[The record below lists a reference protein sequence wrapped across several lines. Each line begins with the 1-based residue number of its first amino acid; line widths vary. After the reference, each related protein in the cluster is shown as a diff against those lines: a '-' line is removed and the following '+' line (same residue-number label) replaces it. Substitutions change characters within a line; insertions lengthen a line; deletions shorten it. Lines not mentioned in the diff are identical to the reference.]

1 MNAGFW
7 VIEALV
13 FIALIYRIQCGV
25 ETTDEAFY
33 AALGFRVVKGNV
45 PIREMWE
52 MQQTSYILLY
62 PFFKIYTMLNG
73 TEGIQLAMRIFN
85 IFCSAA
91 VSVPLFLFLKNI
103 ISTRLSLF
111 VCTCYVLYAPF
122 CVYSLGY
129 NNMVFHFGVLTIGFL
144 LLGWLKGGK
153 SYFFLA
159 GVSIALMAFSYPTQ
173 VITCAIMVLF
183 FPLLLYLAK
192 TTEIFWKT
200 LAFTVGGVLT
210 ALVFSVMLVAL
221 CGIDGFWI
229 GLNGMMSDAA
239 YGGTKTASYI
249 FRLFGEMVQYYLMP
263 LAWIPLLVF
272 VLAELWLL
280 VTPKR
285 RLYGLMLVAFLPI
298 LCCFYDWNSVKSGT
312 NIMGN
317 LMQIFSYIFPLLLV
331 CKAVRKNQYLRAV
344 IWLQYLPCFL
354 IYIVITLSSAGSY
367 KQANHCFIIA
377 ALAAVEAYVIVL
389 EIKQKRSTWVKN
401 LIQGAFVIGCVSVM
415 LLSFY
420 KVVYRD
426 APVKDLT
433 SRVSSGPFAGLCTTQ
448 DRNEYYTNTFNEL
461 QQMQEEGKTV
471 CVLWRANFAYLML
484 DKMIPC
490 TPSMWGIY
498 DSINNEQSF
507 LLYFAQIGK
516 PDYIFTVEPAEGYEM
531 NPVDSSSE
539 RGREFSPLLAEY
551 MDSHYYLTDFVYR
564 DSCAVIRKYCAN

>member
-13 FIALIYRIQCGV
+13 FIALIYRIQCGI

-33 AALGFRVVKGNV
+33 AALGFRIAKGNV

-62 PFFKIYTMLNG
+62 PFFKIYIMLNG

-91 VSVPLFLFLKNI
+91 VSVPLFLFLKKI
-103 ISTRLSLF
+103 ISARLSLL

-129 NNMVFHFGVLTIGFL
+129 NNMVFHFGMLTIGFL

-159 GVSIALMAFSYPTQ
+159 GASIALMAFSYPTQ
-173 VITCAIMVLF
+173 VITCAVMVLL
-183 FPLLLYLAK
+183 FPLLLHLAK
-192 TTEIFWKT
+192 TTEILWKT
-200 LAFTVGGVLT
+200 LAFTAGGALT
-210 ALVFSVMLVAL
+210 ALIFSVMLVAL
-221 CGIDGFWI
+221 CGIDGFWL
-229 GLNGMMSDAA
+229 GLNGIMSDAA
-239 YGGTKTASYI
+239 YAGTKTAPDI
-249 FRLFGEMVQYYLMP
+249 FRLLGEMIQYYLMP
-263 LAWIPLLVF
+263 LAWIPLLAF
-272 VLAELWLL
+272 VLAEIWLL

-285 RLYGLMLVAFLPI
+285 RLYGLMLAAVFPI

-312 NIMGN
+312 SIMGN

-331 CKAVRKNQYLRAV
+331 CKAVRKNKYLRAV

-389 EIKQKRSTWVKN
+389 EIKQKRSAWVKN
-401 LIQGAFVIGCVSVM
+401 LIQGAFVIGCAGVM

-426 APVKDLT
+426 APIRDLT
-433 SRVSSGPFAGLCTTQ
+433 SRVSSGPFAGLRTTQ
-448 DRNEYYTNTFNEL
+448 DRNEYYANTFNEL

-471 CVLWRANFAYLML
+471 CVLWRANYAYLML

-516 PDYIFTVEPAEGYEM
+516 PDCIFTVEPAEGYEM

-539 RGREFSPLLAEY
+539 HGSQFSPLLAEY
-551 MDSHYYLTDFVYR
+551 IDSHYYLTDFVYR
-564 DSCAVIRKYCAN
+564 DSCAVIRKYCAD